1 MNCCVITT
9 HRHFIL
15 KEKATDLEV
24 MKHKH
29 TLTKITWLLM
39 CDVMSVF
46 AFGTLL
52 GGRLVW
58 ERDTRAKQ
66 MSMDRRGWGNQPHFG
81 GVEARRAEERC
92 HDWTPDRV
100 AESKVQILYL
110 FRTFVSILNR

>member
-1 MNCCVITT
+1 
-9 HRHFIL
+9 
-15 KEKATDLEV
+15 
-24 MKHKH
+24 
-29 TLTKITWLLM
+29 
-39 CDVMSVF
+39 
-46 AFGTLL
+46 
-52 GGRLVW
+52 
-58 ERDTRAKQ
+58 